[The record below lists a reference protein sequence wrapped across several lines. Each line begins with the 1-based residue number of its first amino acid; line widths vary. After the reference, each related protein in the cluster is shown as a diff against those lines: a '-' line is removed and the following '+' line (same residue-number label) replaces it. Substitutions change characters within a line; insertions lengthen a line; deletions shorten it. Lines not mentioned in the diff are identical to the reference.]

1 MTLEE
6 NGFHGRKRACNT
18 KQNEP
23 LHLPHSYKAIW
34 QLLKE
39 DTGKTKR
46 SKDWVTSYGNMIYLP
61 AEPVYHEV
69 CNVTKRSLE
78 IQSHTCNILL
88 VESQILMKI
97 AYKYKAS
104 SQLN

>member
-6 NGFHGRKRACNT
+6 NGFHGCKKACKT

-23 LHLPHSYKAIW
+23 LHLPHSYTAIW

-61 AEPVYHEV
+61 AEPVY
-69 CNVTKRSLE
+69 NVTKRSLE
-78 IQSHTCNILL
+78 IQSQTCNILL
-88 VESQILMKI
+88 VESQILTKI